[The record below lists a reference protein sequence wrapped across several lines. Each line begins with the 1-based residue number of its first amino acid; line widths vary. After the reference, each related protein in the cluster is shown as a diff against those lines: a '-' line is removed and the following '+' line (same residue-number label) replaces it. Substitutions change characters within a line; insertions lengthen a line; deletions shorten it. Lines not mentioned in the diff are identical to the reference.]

1 MAFQYLQLFGDY
13 TTNVEDNSV
22 KLHLYDLAQKK
33 LEPLFTYSFDRFD
46 EFYKGHYQNNIV
58 MKDGKIYFDDVIN
71 DYTQIILYE
80 YDIETA
86 ALTEIAKNALDPH
99 ICENLS

>member
-1 MAFQYLQLFGDY
+1 
-13 TTNVEDNSV
+13 
-22 KLHLYDLAQKK
+22 
-33 LEPLFTYSFDRFD
+33 
-46 EFYKGHYQNNIV
+46 